1 MIRKKP
7 KYFYTKSIFA
17 KMLIPLSMF
26 YILVFAIVKFKIS
39 KPKKIC
45 KKTICVG
52 NIVLG
57 GSGKTP
63 VCIALCEALKNR
75 NCDVCFI
82 SKGYGRHLRS
92 NFIIPHNHNALFNY
106 KEVGDESLIL
116 SDYADVFVVNKREKS
131 KTNNYD
137 VAICDD
143 GYFDETIKKDCNIV
157 VFDGTFFVGNGYVF
171 PAGNLRYKMKSLKK
185 ADFVI
190 ITNAKKTD
198 FEKYKTMISKYVNK
212 NNILSASFQAS
223 SKHNFKNRYLAF
235 SGIGE
240 NQKFFNSLQDYG
252 LKVVN
257 FIQFSDHQE
266 YNIKMLNDI
275 KEKFK
280 ASGADKIITTRK
292 DYVKL
297 PKFFCY
303 DLNIEVFDIECK
315 IDNIDRI
322 VSFVLNDKK

>member
-116 SDYADVFVVNKREKS
+116 SDYADVFVVNKS
-131 KTNNYD
+131 QLNH
-137 VAICDD
+137 
-143 GYFDETIKKDCNIV
+143 DESWQV
-157 VFDGTFFVGNGYVF
+157 VCQD
-171 PAGNLRYKMKSLKK
+171 ALCAKMS
-185 ADFVI
+185 
-190 ITNAKKTD
+190 
-198 FEKYKTMISKYVNK
+198 
-212 NNILSASFQAS
+212 Q
-223 SKHNFKNRYLAF
+223 
-235 SGIGE
+235 
-240 NQKFFNSLQDYG
+240 
-252 LKVVN
+252 VV
-257 FIQFSDHQE
+257 
-266 YNIKMLNDI
+266 
-275 KEKFK
+275 
-280 ASGADKIITTRK
+280 
-292 DYVKL
+292 
-297 PKFFCY
+297 P
-303 DLNIEVFDIECK
+303 
-315 IDNIDRI
+315 
-322 VSFVLNDKK
+322 